1 MSNSRI
7 AWRLPLIAFALA
19 LLAGC
24 SEAPKTKGS
33 EAGMRLLTEPQYRQ
47 IIADVFGEQITIG
60 GTFDPLVRTNGLLT
74 VGASAARVTPAGLEQ
89 LDRMARSI
97 AAQVISEENRDF
109 LLPCTPAD
117 ARAPDDKCAAQFF
130 GTTGRL
136 LLRRALTDEEVASL
150 VRLANAGARDLGGF
164 HEGLASALAGL
175 LVSPEFLFVIEQTE
189 PDPKRDGA
197 LRLDGYSKATRL
209 SFFLWGSAP
218 DDELL
223 RAAESGELHSKSG
236 LAKQVDR
243 MLESQRLEQG
253 LRLFF
258 DDMLTFESIGRLEK
272 DAIIYPAFS
281 TAVALDAREQT
292 LRTLMHLLLDEE
304 ADYRDIFTT
313 RKTFISNSL
322 GRIYRI
328 PVSRPDGGWMEYEFP
343 EDDPRLGIATHISF
357 TALHSHAGRSSP
369 TLRGK
374 AIREILLCQRVPDP
388 PGTVDFSAFNDPES
402 PAHTARERL
411 NVHSIQ
417 PACAGCHKLTDPV
430 GLGMEHIDGAGQLRT
445 SEGGYAIDA
454 SGSLDGFEFNDVAGI
469 GPALRENVAAPACLV
484 NRLYSYATARVP
496 ARNERKYLKSLEQQF
511 AEEGYRVPALLRHIA
526 LDEAMYAV
534 KAPSTRTA
542 RVNEPVTGDP
552 S

>member
-1 MSNSRI
+1 MSLRLG
-7 AWRLPLIAFALA
+7 AWRLTCLLGALA
-19 LLAGC
+19 LLAAC
-24 SEAPKTKGS
+24 SETPKTTGA

-60 GTFDPLVRTNGLLT
+60 GTFDPLVRTSGLLT
-74 VGASAARVTPAGLEQ
+74 VGASAARITPAGLEQ

-97 AAQVISEENRDF
+97 AAQVTSEENRDF
-109 LLPCTPAD
+109 LLPCAPAD
-117 ARAPDDKCAAQFF
+117 ARAPDDNCAAQFF
-130 GTTGRL
+130 ATTGRL
-136 LLRRALTDEEVASL
+136 LLRRSLAEDEVAAL
-150 VRLANAGARDLGGF
+150 VRLANVATLELGSF
-164 HEGLASALAGL
+164 HDGLASALGGL

-189 PDPKRDGA
+189 PDPKRNGA
-197 LRLDGYSKATRL
+197 VRLDAHAKAARL

-223 RAAESGELHSKSG
+223 RAAESGELHKQSG

-243 MLESQRLEQG
+243 MLESPRLERG

-258 DDMLTFESIGRLEK
+258 DDMLAFETIGRLEK

-281 TAVALDAREQT
+281 TAVALEAREQT
-292 LRTLMHLLLDEE
+292 LRTLMQMLLQEE

-313 RKTFISNSL
+313 RKTFISSAL

-343 EDDPRLGIATHISF
+343 EGDPRLGIATHVSF

-388 PGTVDFSAFNDPES
+388 PGTIDFAAFNDPNS
-402 PAHTARERL
+402 PAHTARDRL
-411 NVHSIQ
+411 SVHSTE

-445 SEGGYAIDA
+445 SEDGFAIDA
-454 SGSLDGFEFNDVAGI
+454 SGSLDGFEFQDVAGI
-469 GPALRENVAAPACLV
+469 GPALRENVAAPACLI
-484 NRLYSYATARVP
+484 NRLYAYATARAP
-496 ARNERKYLKSLEQQF
+496 ARNERKYLKYLEGEF
-511 AEEGYRVPALLRHIA
+511 ADDGYRVPALLRRIA

-534 KAPSTRTA
+534 KPPSTQTA
-542 RVNEPVTGDP
+542 RVNDLVTGDP

>member
-1 MSNSRI
+1 MSPSRMLWRWPVI
-7 AWRLPLIAFALA
+7 ALMLFTLA
-19 LLAGC
+19 AC

-97 AAQVISEENRDF
+97 AAQVTSEENRDF
-109 LLPCTPAD
+109 LLPCAPKDT
-117 ARAPDDKCAAQFF
+117 RAPDDKCAAQFF
-130 GTTGRL
+130 STTGRL
-136 LLRRALTDEEVASL
+136 LLRRALTDDEVASS
-150 VRLANAGARDLGGF
+150 VKVANVAARELGSF
-164 HEGLASALAGL
+164 HDGLASALAGM
-175 LVSPEFLFVIEQTE
+175 LVSPEFLFIIEQTE
-189 PDPKRDGA
+189 ADPKREGA
-197 LRLDGYSKATRL
+197 VRLDGYSKATRL

-218 DDELL
+218 DDALL
-223 RAAESGELHSKSG
+223 RAAEEGDLHSKSG
-236 LAKQVDR
+236 LAEQVDR
-243 MLESQRLEQG
+243 MLKSPRLEQG

-258 DDMLTFESIGRLEK
+258 DDMLAFENIGRLEK

-281 TAVALDAREQT
+281 AAVANDAREQT
-292 LRTLMHLLLDEE
+292 LRTLMQMLLHEE
-304 ADYRDIFTT
+304 ADYRDIFVT
-313 RKTFISNSL
+313 RKTYISNSL

-343 EDDPRLGIATHISF
+343 EGDPRLGIATHISF

-374 AIREILLCQRVPDP
+374 AIREVLLCQRVPDP

-411 NVHSIQ
+411 NVHSTE

-445 SEGGYAIDA
+445 TEAGYAIDA
-454 SGSLDGFEFNDVAGI
+454 SGSLDGFEFKDVSGI

-496 ARNERKYLKSLEQQF
+496 ARNERKYLKNLERQF
-511 AEEGYRVPALLRHIA
+511 ADEGYRVPALLRHIA

-534 KAPSTRTA
+534 KPPSMRTA
-542 RVNEPVTGDP
+542 RVNDPVNGDP

>member
-1 MSNSRI
+1 VSTMRG
-7 AWRLPLIAFALA
+7 AWRLTFTACALA
-19 LLAGC
+19 LLAAC
-24 SEAPKTKGS
+24 SETPKTTGA

-47 IIADVFGEQITIG
+47 IIADVFGQQITIG
-60 GTFDPLVRTNGLLT
+60 GTFDPLVRTSGLLT

-97 AAQVISEENRDF
+97 AAQVTSEENRDF
-109 LLPCTPAD
+109 LLPCAPAD
-117 ARAPDDKCAAQFF
+117 ASAPDDQCAAQFF

-136 LLRRALTDEEVASL
+136 LLRRSLAEDEVASL
-150 VRLANAGARDLGGF
+150 VQLAKVATLELGSF
-164 HEGLASALAGL
+164 HDGLASALAGL

-189 PDPKRDGA
+189 SDPKRDGA
-197 LRLDGYSKATRL
+197 LRLDGYSKASRL

-223 RAAESGELHSKSG
+223 RAAEAGELHKSSG

-243 MLESQRLEQG
+243 MLESPRLEQG

-258 DDMLTFESIGRLEK
+258 DDMLAFETIGRLEK

-281 TAVALDAREQT
+281 TAVALEAREQT
-292 LRTLMHLLLDEE
+292 LRTLMHMLLDEE

-313 RKTFISNSL
+313 RKTFISSAL

-343 EDDPRLGIATHISF
+343 EGDPRLGIATHVSF

-388 PGTVDFSAFNDPES
+388 PGTIDFAAFNDPNS
-402 PAHTARERL
+402 PAHTARDRL
-411 NVHSIQ
+411 NVHSIE

-445 SEGGYAIDA
+445 NEDGYAIDA
-454 SGSLDGFEFNDVAGI
+454 SGSLDGFEFQDVAGI

-484 NRLYSYATARVP
+484 NRLYAYATARVP
-496 ARNERKYLKSLEQQF
+496 ARNERKYLKYLEGEF
-511 AEEGYRVPALLRHIA
+511 ADEGYRVPALLRRIA

-534 KAPSTRTA
+534 KPPSTRTA
-542 RVNEPVTGDP
+542 RVTDPVTGDP